1 MEMLTNGHFLPVV
14 GVALDKQGNLFVS
27 CNARGSGSGDVV
39 EFPKGCRPERTCT
52 SPSVRPAVSDSTARG
67 TCS

>member
-1 MEMLTNGHFLPVV
+1 METLTNGHFLPVV

-27 CNARGSGSGDVV
+27 CDGGGSGSGDVV
-39 EFPKGCRPERTCT
+39 EFPKGSLTGKDMHIALGAA
-52 SPSVRPAVSDSTARG
+52 AVSDSTAAV